1 MKMERAKK
9 DIPYEYEKT
18 GFFAQVTG
26 KMETLCEEEL
36 IELGAT
42 ETKTTYKG
50 VYFKADLTTLYKI
63 NYTSRLLSRVLAPL
77 VTFPCH
83 TTNAL
88 IQMQKKIVWKNFC
101 CLKKHF
107 PI

>member
-42 ETKTTYKG
+42 ETKTT
-50 VYFKADLTTLYKI
+50 
-63 NYTSRLLSRVLAPL
+63 
-77 VTFPCH
+77 
-83 TTNAL
+83 
-88 IQMQKKIVWKNFC
+88 
-101 CLKKHF
+101 
-107 PI
+107 